1 MIMRDRVRERER
13 ESDNER
19 VSERRVRGRMRVRE
33 SERER
38 YQLHSIC
45 QMYLEDQKQSR
56 CTLILQI
63 KFHFSVAEMMLFAC
77 YVLLNTL
84 ISLSYIGGRDLHH
97 HTDLL
102 RYLMEFISVI
112 LCGFVGLFPLCMKC
126 WQEQLEEHSVQR
138 TQSMPLRNESYS
150 VKQHSTAL
158 NAAVLQIIFHSSVG
172 VVMFLT
178 YFIFQDTLFSISYT
192 ISGGLYPTQYY
203 WGKLP

>member
-1 MIMRDRVRERER
+1 MREI
-13 ESDNER
+13 
-19 VSERRVRGRMRVRE
+19 
-33 SERER
+33 ERER

-45 QMYLEDQKQSR
+45 QMYLENKKQSR
-56 CTLILQI
+56 CTLSLQS

-112 LCGFVGLFPLCMKC
+112 LCGFVGLFPLCMTD
-126 WQEQLEEHSVQR
+126 WQEHFEEHSVQR
-138 TQSMPLRNESYS
+138 TQSMPLSNEAYS
-150 VKQHSTAL
+150 EKQHSMVL

-178 YFIFQDTLFSISYT
+178 HFIL
-192 ISGGLYPTQYY
+192 
-203 WGKLP
+203 